1 MWNNMTNNQMNNM
14 RYLMN
19 DDIYGVQNRNRR
31 SCCCCNKRNR
41 LNGYRGS
48 NYNSQNRQRY
58 SDPRNIK
65 VFYEDMIDY
74 QRANNNLYNAD
85 DNSWG

>member
-41 LNGYRGS
+41 LNGNIGS

-58 SDPRNIK
+58 SDVRNNNL
-65 VFYEDMIDY
+65 FYEDMIDY

>member
-1 MWNNMTNNQMNNM
+1 MTNNQMNNM

-41 LNGYRGS
+41 LNGNIGS

-58 SDPRNIK
+58 SDVRNNNL
-65 VFYEDMIDY
+65 FYEDMIDY